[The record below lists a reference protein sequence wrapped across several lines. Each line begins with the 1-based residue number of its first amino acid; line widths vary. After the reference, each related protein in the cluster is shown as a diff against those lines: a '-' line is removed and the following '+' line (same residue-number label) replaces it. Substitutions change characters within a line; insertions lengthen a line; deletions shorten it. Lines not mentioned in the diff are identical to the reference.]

1 MGIVHRNVNKLD
13 ENGIM
18 ITTDNDEE
26 KKISNDNN
34 NITSLEVD
42 QATITTDA
50 PLSETSNCCS
60 RRFEYEGIPEAKGY
74 AFLAMGRGEYY
85 LFYMGTVYR
94 SHNTLYNTSS
104 YHQL

>member
-18 ITTDNDEE
+18 ITTDNDGE

-42 QATITTDA
+42 QTIITTDA
-50 PLSETSNCCS
+50 PPETSNCCS

-74 AFLAMGRGEYY
+74 AFLAMGRGEYC
-85 LFYMGTVYR
+85 L
-94 SHNTLYNTSS
+94 LI
-104 YHQL
+104 